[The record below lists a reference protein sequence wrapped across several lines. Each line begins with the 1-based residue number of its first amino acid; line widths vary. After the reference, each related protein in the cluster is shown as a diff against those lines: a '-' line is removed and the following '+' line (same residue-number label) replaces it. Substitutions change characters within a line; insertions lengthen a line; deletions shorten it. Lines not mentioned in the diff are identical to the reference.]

1 MKFKKILNVLG
12 ISAFLLSGALT
23 SCGGSNNNIKD
34 DLQYDEYGNPIFDN
48 VELNVLSVIGKPDN
62 EYLSRVNT
70 MFNDFYKENGLKANI
85 TSVENADFYTQL
97 ANMINTDPDNAPD
110 VVIIHSEYLTKLAH
124 DKIIVPMDEYYEALK
139 NNTFKKTD
147 YIENLMNECMYQDK
161 IYGVPLDVHAG
172 VWYVRE
178 DILNKNGLK
187 KPTNLNELVST
198 CNALIEKYNA
208 GELYTRQMNK
218 NNPSA
223 CEWTN
228 AKVFGDSYSPIVMS
242 SAGGIENGWIPQ
254 TAVFQNGGTLTDD
267 KGKPAWNTQ
276 GLKDTM
282 QMFRDWQSGES
293 TLKDTN
299 GKNRFDYK
307 GKFVSDDN
315 DANTVWSKLSKG
327 EAVFS
332 CEGPWRSKSRL
343 DEYNSVLGEKV
354 DADGNKFKPLGIMNM
369 SKLYAFD
376 QTKDYADDIYG
387 VGHCFA
393 ITRTVQSKTKR
404 VGAALYSEFMTK
416 NAIQYLEGGHLP
428 ACKAIL
434 ESDQYKEQPF
444 YEEYLKEFG
453 SPENFKML
461 GNTPYYSQVYE
472 KLKNVYIDT
481 FTESK
486 NNISI
491 NDLVD
496 TRYKEALKEIDSLED
511 L

>member
-1 MKFKKILNVLG
+1 MKFKKTIKVLG
-12 ISAFLLSGALT
+12 VTACLLAGALT
-23 SCGGSNNNIKD
+23 SCGNNSPTVND
-34 DLQYDEYGNPIFDN
+34 DLKYDEYGDPIFDN

-62 EYLSRVNT
+62 EYLDRVNN
-70 MFNDFYKENGLKANI
+70 MFNDFYGKNGLTAKI
-85 TSVENADFYTQL
+85 TSVENSDFYTQL
-97 ANMINTDPDNAPD
+97 ANLINTDPENAPD

-124 DKIIVPMDEYYEALK
+124 DKIIVPMDEYYDALK

-147 YIENLMNECMYQDK
+147 YLDSLMKECMYSDK

-178 DILNKNGLK
+178 DILAKNGLK
-187 KPTNLNELVST
+187 KPTNLTEFVDT

-208 GELYTRQMNK
+208 GQLYTRQMNK

-228 AKVFGDSYSPIVMS
+228 AKVFGDSYSPVVMS
-242 SAGGIENGWIPQ
+242 DKGGIENGWIPQ
-254 TAVFQNGGTLTDD
+254 TAVFQNGGKLTDD
-267 KGKPAWNTQ
+267 KGKPAWNTD
-276 GLKDTM
+276 GLKDVM
-282 QMFRDWQSGES
+282 QMFRDWQTGSS
-293 TLKDTN
+293 TLKDKD
-299 GKNRFDYK
+299 GKNKFEYK
-307 GKFVSDDN
+307 GKFVSADN

-332 CEGPWRSKSRL
+332 CEGPWWSKSRL
-343 DEYNSVLGEKV
+343 DEYNSVLGNKV
-354 DADGNKFKPLGIMNM
+354 DVDGNKFKPLGIMNM
-369 SKLYAFD
+369 SKMYALD
-376 QTKDYADDIYG
+376 ETKDYADDIYG
-387 VGHCFA
+387 VGHCFS
-393 ITRTVQSKTKR
+393 ITKTVDSKTKR

-444 YEEYLKEFG
+444 YNEYLKEFG
-453 SPENFKML
+453 DPNNFKML
-461 GNTPYYSQVYE
+461 GNTPYYSAVYE

-481 FTESK
+481 FTASK
-486 NNISI
+486 KNIPISE
-491 NDLVD
+491 LVD
-496 TRYKEALKEIDSLED
+496 TRYQEALKEISSLED